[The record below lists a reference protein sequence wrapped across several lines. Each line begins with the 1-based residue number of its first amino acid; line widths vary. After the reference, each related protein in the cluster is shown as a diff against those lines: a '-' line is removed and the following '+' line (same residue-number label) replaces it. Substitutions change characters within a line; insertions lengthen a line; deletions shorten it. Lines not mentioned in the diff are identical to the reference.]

1 MSSFDFPSSPSNGQ
15 SYSANGITF
24 VWNGSAWKRQTGAT
38 KGIKGEPGATGPTGP
53 QGPAGSGGS
62 IGPTGPTGPSGGQGS
77 AGDKGQKGE
86 TGGGAPVGQIIAWS
100 GAYNSLP
107 SGYLICDGSAISRTT
122 YAALFAVVGT
132 THGSGN
138 GSTTFNL
145 PDLQSKFI
153 TGASSDP
160 NNSGYS
166 VGAEGGADTV
176 TLTVAQMPSHKHTT
190 TFDNK
195 KYFPGGGSTSVSY
208 GGAGGYPADT
218 FSMSNEGGGQSHEN
232 RPPYYALCYIIQFA
246 QGGTVAKGQ
255 KGEAGT
261 SGTSTTIN
269 SNADNR
275 IITGSATA
283 NELNAETNFTYDGS
297 NAVLTHSNGQIQLNA
312 SDGSI
317 ELVRNSGDAFID
329 FKNSTSDDYDVR
341 IAQNGTGSGLQIT
354 GDLDVTGTITG
365 SLAASVV
372 KQVREAASLT
382 QSSAGTTYTDKV
394 TLTMT
399 VQNNSRVLIISSYEL
414 ASSTPFGSGNNT
426 TAQTLKVNGSFV
438 NDTITNAHNGYF
450 SYSGSKKYDIFYDAA
465 NGAGSRSYKIQF
477 KRTSSGTAYI
487 RNARILGIE
496 LGIGP

>member
-1 MSSFDFPSSPSNGQ
+1 MAAFDFPSNPSNGQ
-15 SYSANGITF
+15 SYTANGITF
-24 VWNGSAWKRQTGAT
+24 VWNGTAWKRQTGAT
-38 KGIKGEPGATGPTGP
+38 KGIKGEPGTSGPTGP
-53 QGPAGSGGS
+53 QGPQGPAGTT
-62 IGPTGPTGPSGGQGS
+62 GPTGPTGPSGGQGS

-86 TGGGAPVGQIIAWS
+86 MGGGAPVGQIIAWS

-166 VGAEGGADTV
+166 VGAEGGENFV
-176 TLTVAQMPSHKHTT
+176 TLTVNQMPAHTHSQQ
-190 TFDNK
+190 
-195 KYFPGGGSTSVSY
+195 GGGTHDDGGPRVTGSTSDSTITNINS
-208 GGAGGYPADT
+208 A
-218 FSMSNEGGGQSHEN
+218 GGGQAHEN
-232 RPPYYALCYIIQFA
+232 RPPYYALAYIIQFA

-261 SGTSTTIN
+261 SATIN
-269 SNADNR
+269 NNADNY
-275 IITGSATA
+275 IITGSNTA
-283 NELNAETNFTYDGS
+283 GELNAEQYLVWSGLALRAS
-297 NAVLTHSNGQIQLNA
+297 HSNGEIDINP
-312 SDGSI
+312 SDGGI
-317 ELVRNSGDAFID
+317 EMTRNSGGAYID
-329 FKNSTSDDYDVR
+329 FKDSTSDDYDVR

-365 SLAASVV
+365 ALASSVV
-372 KQVREAASLT
+372 KQVREAASLG
-382 QSSAGTTYTDKV
+382 QSSSGTSYTDKV

-414 ASSTPFGSGNNT
+414 ESSTPFGSGNNT
-426 TAQTLKVNGSFV
+426 MAKTIKVGGSFV
-438 NDTITNAHNGYF
+438 GEEVVNAHNGYY
-450 SYSGSKKYDIFYDAA
+450 SYSGSKKYDIFYDTD
-465 NGAGSRSYKIQF
+465 NGAGSRSYKIQW
-477 KRTSSGTAYI
+477 KRLTSGTGYI
-487 RNARILGIE
+487 KNARLLGIE